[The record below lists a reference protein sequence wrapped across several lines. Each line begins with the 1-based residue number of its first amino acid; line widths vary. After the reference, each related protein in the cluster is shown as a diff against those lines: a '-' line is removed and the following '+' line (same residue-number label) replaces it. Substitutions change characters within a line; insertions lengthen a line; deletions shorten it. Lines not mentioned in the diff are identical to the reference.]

1 MAQDTKLLADDLERA
16 QENAAESHKEAM
28 NSYGAGYDAG
38 YLAAIIH
45 AREQCGPM
53 YGALENTVGTI
64 EYLYG
69 ADWDTVKSA
78 RAALSKARGE

>member
-1 MAQDTKLLADDLERA
+1 
-16 QENAAESHKEAM
+16 M

-53 YGALENTVGTI
+53 YGALTGTP
-64 EYLYG
+64 
-69 ADWDTVKSA
+69 S
-78 RAALSKARGE
+78 RAHALLFPRQGVSRWHRISIRQDLGQ